1 MDIHTAAALAEHSA
15 EDARVSEA
23 VSGMDKLLLTL
34 LVPWCVSALTLPLSN
49 SLSLCSV
56 TRRRGILATTSL

>member
-23 VSGMDKLLLTL
+23 VSGM
-34 LVPWCVSALTLPLSN
+34 VPWCVSALTLPLSN

-56 TRRRGILATTSL
+56 TRRRGILAMTSL